1 MIDLVWL
8 VDWLVDG
15 LFDCL
20 IVVCLFAFFVH
31 FLFSEVTECARFC
44 FAFRLRRYFQPI
56 IHQEAGVQ
64 EGDELLGVE
73 ELDFESERWDM
84 DQLVSYMA
92 ELMGVVILH
101 MMRGDGPLPQAAVD
115 DVENGMSHGVAQT
128 EEWRAAAA
136 AAGEEAWER
145 GGGDDGG
152 GGGGGSR
159 QSYGADRGQRGA
171 RRLLEVLEEE
181 ELLKPSEAADISTL
195 YCQISDRARQ
205 WDTGELWLSVAGMA
219 RRPSREVIA
228 AMAHRWQPGES
239 MRWDESDSSGG
250 EPSPASAAP
259 RKRGSYEGREDDEND
274 GDDDDHPADL
284 ERIGTALL
292 GHPLFSDPLSVAGG
306 QGAKAGSAPAGRR
319 SPAQAS
325 EDKGENGPC
334 WSPWPQLVALESK
347 AARRRTVVPTQGI
360 RKALN
365 VRVLGHAPP
374 SSAAGSGRP
383 NGTSN
388 GGAASRSTSYLV
400 WVMDVESGA
409 EWRVHR
415 CHAEFAELW
424 EVCTGLRPSLAR
436 LDFPPWLPE
445 VKETPGMVEARRPR

>member
-1 MIDLVWL
+1 MC
-8 VDWLVDG
+8 
-15 LFDCL
+15 F
-20 IVVCLFAFFVH
+20 
-31 FLFSEVTECARFC
+31 
-44 FAFRLRRYFQPI
+44 FAFRLGHCFHLT
-56 IHQEAGVQ
+56 HQEAGVQ

-84 DQLVSYMA
+84 DQLVSYMG

-101 MMRGDGPLPQAAVD
+101 MMRGDGPLPQAAVT

-128 EEWRAAAA
+128 EEWGEAAAA
-136 AAGEEAWER
+136 AAGEEAWRR
-145 GGGDDGG
+145 GGDS
-152 GGGGGSR
+152 GGSGSR
-159 QSYGADRGQRGA
+159 DSYGAERGQGRA

-181 ELLKPSEAADISTL
+181 KLLKPSESADISTL

-219 RRPSREVIA
+219 HRPSREVIA

-250 EPSPASAAP
+250 EQSPASAAAK
-259 RKRGSYEGREDDEND
+259 KRGSYEGREDDD
-274 GDDDDHPADL
+274 ADDDDHPADL

-292 GHPLFSDPLSVAGG
+292 GHPLFSDPLSVIGG
-306 QGAKAGSAPAGRR
+306 QGAKPGSAPAGRR
-319 SPAQAS
+319 SPAQAI
-325 EDKGENGPC
+325 ENREENGPC

-365 VRVLGHAPP
+365 VRVLGPAPP
-374 SSAAGSGRP
+374 PPSAAGSGRP
-383 NGTSN
+383 NGAS
-388 GGAASRSTSYLV
+388 GGGGGDAASRSTSYVV

-436 LDFPPWLPE
+436 LDFPPWLPD